1 MSLLRDKSLRF
12 KVNFF
17 VSLFILLVAGL
28 GIAMYSLAQQSL
40 KQELFK
46 CGEMMVRRLADS
58 HAYQVS
64 LGLAD
69 ELVPIIDTVMRE
81 KGVEYVEFVDTQG
94 KPIHTS
100 DGKFIA
106 QSDPAKRPK
115 AYEKFDAEL
124 LHRLASQNEGQAGM
138 RKITGKSGQK
148 LYDFYSPVVLV
159 SRDAVRRNIDLEL
172 AGENPEQSKN
182 PQRRV
187 VGMVRVAMLSTT
199 LDETRTRLFWVLGIA
214 VLLAI
219 LIGLGAAYLLS
230 TLTIQPVIRVAEAA
244 ADIARG
250 DLKQQVD
257 ALSKDELGLLAT
269 SFNSMADNLSNMVR
283 RINDAYLRV
292 DQGREQIRNSAI
304 QVLEASKSQV
314 SSVKD
319 ISTAIT
325 AMNASLIG
333 VAESVEN
340 LSASSEETSSWIM
353 EMAKSI
359 EDVKERIKSLS
370 SSVDETATSISG
382 MTLSIQQVDKSN
394 ELLSNLISDTALAI
408 REMESSIRQVE
419 KNAANSRSLSDQVTG
434 NAEMGMKSVEM
445 TIAGMERIRDTVS
458 ESREVITQLGMSSEE
473 IGTILTVIEDFA
485 EQTNLLALNAA
496 IIASQAGEHGKGFGI
511 VSEEIRELAERT
523 TSSTKEIDILIKAVQ
538 RDVSN
543 AVQTMQG
550 GSHTVEEGF
559 KLSVQAGENLKKILD
574 SARTSADMAKGI
586 AKATEEQSKR
596 IQSIN
601 QAIDQI
607 REKMAQ
613 ITAAT
618 SEQKTESEQII
629 SAVENMRGVTA
640 FVSRATLDQSKGSKQ
655 VTMAIEN
662 VTEMVSQIMKATGEQ
677 ARGSQQI
684 VQVVEVFKE
693 INQKNLDSVG
703 EMDRAL
709 SLLLE
714 QTSILKQEI
723 SIFKT

>member
-17 VSLFILLVAGL
+17 IFLFILLVVGL
-28 GIAMYSLAQQSL
+28 GIAMFRLAERSL

-46 CGEMMVRRLADS
+46 RGEVMVRRLADS

-69 ELVPIIDTVMRE
+69 ELKPIINQVMRE
-81 KGVEYVEFVDTQG
+81 KGVDYIEFVDTKG
-94 KPIHTS
+94 NVIHTS

-106 QSDPAKRPK
+106 QSDPARRPE
-115 AYEKFDAEL
+115 AYRTFDHEVL
-124 LHRLASQNEGQAGM
+124 NKLALEDSENAGM
-138 RKITGKSGQK
+138 RKITGPMGQK
-148 LYDFYSPVVLV
+148 LYDFFAPVVLV
-159 SRDAVRRNIDLEL
+159 SREMAVKDSHLGL
-172 AGENPEQSKN
+172 TGENLDSRNQ
-182 PQRRV
+182 QRRI
-187 VGMVRVAMLSTT
+187 VGMVRVSMLTTT
-199 LDETRTRLFWVLGIA
+199 LDEARRKLFWVLGIA

-219 LIGLGAAYLLS
+219 VIGLGAAYLLS
-230 TLTIQPVIRVAEAA
+230 TLTIQPVIHVAEAA
-244 ADIARG
+244 SDIARG
-250 DLKQQVD
+250 DLNQQVE
-257 ALSKDELGLLAT
+257 ALSQDELGLLAS
-269 SFNSMADNLSNMVR
+269 SFNSMAENLSKMIR
-283 RINDAYLRV
+283 RIHDAYMRV
-292 DQGREQIRNSAI
+292 DQGREQILHSTM
-304 QVLEASKSQV
+304 QVLDASKSQV
-314 SSVKD
+314 VSVKQ
-319 ISTAIT
+319 ISSEIN

-359 EDVKERIKSLS
+359 EEVTSHIKSLT
-370 SSVDETATSISG
+370 SSVDETAASISE
-382 MTLSIQQVDKSN
+382 MVMSIQQVDKSN
-394 ELLSNLISDTALAI
+394 ELLSNLISDAAFSI

-419 KNAANSRSLSDQVTG
+419 KNAANSRALSDQVTG
-434 NAEMGMKSVEM
+434 NAEMGMKSVER
-445 TIAGMERIRDTVS
+445 TITGMERIRDAVS
-458 ESREVITQLGMSSEE
+458 KSSEVITQLGSSSVE
-473 IGTILTVIEDFA
+473 IGKILTVIEDLA

-496 IIASQAGEHGKGFGI
+496 IIASQAGEHGKGFAI
-511 VSEEIRELAERT
+511 VAEEIRELAERT
-523 TSSTKEIDILIKAVQ
+523 TSSTKEIDTLIKTVQ

-550 GSHTVEEGF
+550 GSQTVEEGV
-559 KLSVQAGENLKKILD
+559 KLSFQAGENLKKILD

-586 AKATEEQSKR
+586 AKATEEQSKG

-607 REKMAQ
+607 REKMKQ

-629 SAVENMRGVTA
+629 SAVENMREMTG
-640 FVSRATLDQSKGSKQ
+640 FVSHATMEQLKGSKQ

-677 ARGSQQI
+677 ARGSEQI
-684 VQVVEVFKE
+684 VKVVEVFKE

-703 EMDRAL
+703 DMDRAL
-709 SLLLE
+709 TLLLE